1 MPSNIPLI
9 VYPVK
14 DVEKAKTFYNAFLGV
29 EPYYADEYYIGYKVG
44 DQEFGL
50 DPNGT
55 ATIAYADV
63 DDIEACVQALK
74 DAGGEVVFGPQD
86 VGAGRQIAR
95 VKFEDGVV
103 GFRQDSK

>member
-1 MPSNIPLI
+1 MANNIPLV

-14 DVEKAKTFYNAFLGV
+14 DIEKAKAFYNAFLGA
-29 EPYYADEYYIGYKVG
+29 EPYYADDYYIGYKVG

-55 ATIAYADV
+55 ATIAYTDV
-63 DDIEACVQALK
+63 DDIDASVQQLK

-86 VGAGRQIAR
+86 VGGGRKIAR
-95 VKFEDGVV
+95 IQFEDSVV

>member
-1 MPSNIPLI
+1 MAQNIPLV

-14 DVEKAKTFYNAFLGV
+14 DVEKAKAFYNAFLGT

-55 ATIAYADV
+55 ATIAYTDV
-63 DDIEACVQALK
+63 DDIEASVQTLK

-86 VGAGRQIAR
+86 VGGGRQIAR
-95 VKFEDGVV
+95 VQFDGSVV
-103 GFRQDSK
+103 GLRQDAK